1 MIIYFMYLLYIFIF
15 ILFNSFVCFFFLF
28 FYFYLFIY
36 FFFFFTFVF
45 IDTFS
50 YFIISKFQSIH
61 YSNLHFIISNSYYK
75 NSFVSS
81 TVSVVSSPSETIIH
95 ERH

>member
-15 ILFNSFVCFFFLF
+15 ILFNSFVCCC
-28 FYFYLFIY
+28 
-36 FFFFFTFVF
+36 FFTFVF
-45 IDTFS
+45 IYTFS

-61 YSNLHFIISNSYYK
+61 YSNLHLIISNSHYK

-81 TVSVVSSPSETIIH
+81 TVSVASSPSGPIIH
-95 ERH
+95 KRH